1 MLQEFVNMTQEL
13 VRKHLKKMHTAVPGK
28 VVTYYPEKGMCDVQ
42 PVMQFKKPNGEWIEY
57 PELKDVPVWWPQTFG
72 QTSTFVY
79 PIKKDDEV
87 LVLLMERPI
96 DYWLFGQQTEQD
108 LMFDLSEAICIPGL
122 FAKPNKL
129 AKIAQDEEAIIIQ
142 RQDTF
147 VKIKEDDVIIDTQRD
162 TVINVLRDVT
172 VNAERDVTVNAD
184 HDITINSHS
193 EEELSEEEKGIITI
207 NSDKDI
213 LVNAEHD
220 ITINSHSEEE
230 LEEEEKGI
238 ITIHSDKDIILEA
251 ERRIE
256 MYAKQFLMNGEEPAE
271 PDPEN
276 PPLSF
281 DGDLTVNGSIKASGD
296 VMANQI
302 SLQKHT
308 HTDSQGGNTSAPK

>member
-1 MLQEFVNMTQEL
+1 MIQEEIHYTQEL

-28 VVTYYPEKGMCDVQ
+28 VVTYYPERGMCDVQ
-42 PVMQFKKPNGEWIEY
+42 PVMQFKKPNGEWIDY

-108 LMFDLSEAICIPGL
+108 LMVDLSEAICIPGL

-142 RQDTF
+142 RKDTF

-172 VNAERDVTVNAD
+172 VNADRDVTVNSDRAVTVNAKQDATLNVERDAIVNAERDVTVNCYIEDEETAPD
-184 HDITINSHS
+184 EEEPDPGVVTINA
-193 EEELSEEEKGIITI
+193 G
-207 NSDKDI
+207 
-213 LVNAEHD
+213 
-220 ITINSHSEEE
+220 
-230 LEEEEKGI
+230 
-238 ITIHSDKDIILEA
+238 KDIILNA
-251 ERRIE
+251 EETIE
-256 MYAKQFLMNGEEPAE
+256 LNAKRVLMNGAEPAV
-271 PDPEN
+271 PDPDN

-281 DGDLTVNGSIKASGD
+281 DGDLTVNGSIVATGD
-296 VMANQI
+296 VLANQV
-302 SLQKHT
+302 SLENHT
-308 HTDSQGGNTSAPK
+308 HTDSVGGPTTAPDK